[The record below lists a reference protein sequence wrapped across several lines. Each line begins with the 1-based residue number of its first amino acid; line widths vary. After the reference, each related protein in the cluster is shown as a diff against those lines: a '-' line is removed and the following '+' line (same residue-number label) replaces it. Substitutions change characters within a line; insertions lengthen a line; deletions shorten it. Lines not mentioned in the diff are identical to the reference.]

1 MSLILLLDS
10 SDQNLSVGIA
20 KDNEVI
26 YRNSFYAWQRQSEYM
41 IPEIEKALKEVDI
54 TLKEIDEIALGIGP
68 GSYTGIRI
76 PLSIAKT
83 LNALFDTPIKA
94 LSSLRIMGTSSE
106 KYIALMNAR
115 SNRSY
120 IGIYDLGEVV
130 LKDQVVTN
138 EEVLDIIEKYLKEG
152 YVLKGSLDYLK
163 KGYQSTNDVI
173 DGLLSHSLI
182 CEAVINPISLCPT
195 YLKD

>member
-26 YRNSFYAWQRQSEYM
+26 YRSSFYAWQRQSEYM

-83 LNALFDTPIKA
+83 LNALFNTPIKA

-152 YVLKGSLDYLK
+152 YVLKGSLDFLK
-163 KGYQSTNDVI
+163 
-173 DGLLSHSLI
+173 
-182 CEAVINPISLCPT
+182 
-195 YLKD
+195 

>member
-83 LNALFDTPIKA
+83 LNALFNTPIKA

-152 YVLKGSLDYLK
+152 YVLKGSLDFLK
-163 KGYQSTNDVI
+163 MGYQSTNDVI
-173 DGLLSHSLI
+173 VGLLSHSLI

>member
-10 SDQNLSVGIA
+10 SDQNLSVGIG

-26 YRNSFYAWQRQSEYM
+26 YRSSFYAWQRQSEYM

-83 LNALFDTPIKA
+83 FNALFDTPIKA

-130 LKDQVVTN
+130 LKDRVVTN
-138 EEVLDIIEKYLKEG
+138 EEVLDIIEKYVKEG

>member
-10 SDQNLSVGIA
+10 SDQNLAVGIA

-83 LNALFDTPIKA
+83 LNALFNTPIKA

-115 SNRSY
+115 NNRSY

>member
-41 IPEIEKALKEVDI
+41 NPEIEKALKEVDI

-83 LNALFDTPIKA
+83 LNALFNTPIKA

-120 IGIYDLGEVV
+120 IGIYNLGEVV
-130 LKDQVVTN
+130 LKDRVVTN
-138 EEVLDIIEKYLKEG
+138 EEVLDIIEKYVKEG